1 MSTMPKTMPKTEF
14 ATDLSVT
21 QAGDP
26 SRAHPMMPFTRHDE
40 AARHAHV
47 VAFKNFLMRQ
57 LEPRWRTLID
67 EKVAPQMAQSG
78 LDAATEYRELEKNL
92 GTVPAYR
99 AWQTLMVAAQDE
111 MWRSV
116 TESVDHSLPELQRIE
131 AANAALGSVRINPEF
146 KAPRY
151 LTAVDIHRM
160 PGGYHADQGE
170 GDLRQGAIFDKAAA
184 LYHMGRNGGAMNDL
198 RGHTIAQHF
207 FDRFESMNAEHPPK
221 RILDLGCTVGH
232 STVAL
237 AQNFPHAE
245 VHGVDVGAALL
256 RYARARSASLGVSI
270 HYSQQSA
277 ERTDFAD
284 GYFDMVVSSAVLHET
299 SAKAAPAIMRECW
312 RLLRPGGVMIH
323 LEVPLRFDASA
334 WNRVR
339 GWFES
344 VHNNEPFWI
353 GAQKTDFAGL
363 AAQAGFAEVCAG
375 YQPSVRQADPTA
387 IPRFTSTP
395 GPVHVVWYM
404 ISGIKPQ
411 A

>member
-1 MSTMPKTMPKTEF
+1 MVSQQASQTQ
-14 ATDLSVT
+14 AT

-26 SRAHPMMPFTRHDE
+26 SRAHPMMPSARHDE

-57 LEPRWRTLID
+57 VETRWRQLID
-67 EKVAPQMAQSG
+67 EKVSAQMAEIG
-78 LDAATEYRELEKNL
+78 RDAAAEYRQLERNL
-92 GTVPAYR
+92 GEVPAYR

-116 TESVDHSLPELQRIE
+116 AESVDRDLPQLKRIDAE
-131 AANAALGSVRINPEF
+131 HGTLGSVRVDPTF
-146 KAPRY
+146 KPPRY
-151 LTAVDIHRM
+151 LTSVDIHRM
-160 PGGYHADQGE
+160 PGGYHADSGE

-207 FDRFESMNAEHPPK
+207 FDRFGEEFADRPPR
-221 RILDLGCTVGH
+221 RILDMGCTVGH

-237 AQNFPHAE
+237 AQTFSQAE
-245 VHGVDVGAALL
+245 IHGIDVGAALL
-256 RYARARSASLGVSI
+256 RYARARSAGLGVAV

-277 ERTDFAD
+277 EHTDFAD
-284 GYFDMVVSSAVLHET
+284 DSFDMVVSSAVLHET
-299 SAKAAPAIMRECW
+299 SARAAPAIMRECW
-312 RLLRPGGVMIH
+312 RVLRPGGVMIH
-323 LEVPLRFDASA
+323 LEVPLRFDGSA

-353 GAQKTDFAGL
+353 GAQKTNFAEL
-363 AAQAGFAEVCAG
+363 AVQAGFTEVGAG
-375 YQPSVRQADPTA
+375 YQPTVTRADPSA
-387 IPRFTSTP
+387 APRFTTTP